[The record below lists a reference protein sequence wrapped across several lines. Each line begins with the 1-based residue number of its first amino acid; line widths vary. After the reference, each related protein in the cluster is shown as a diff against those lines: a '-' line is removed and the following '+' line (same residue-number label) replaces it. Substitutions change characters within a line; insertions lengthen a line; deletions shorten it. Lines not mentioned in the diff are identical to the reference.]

1 MAPSAVPKWTVRCF
15 SLDAK
20 NNVVITT
27 TSPHTRWTI
36 FHFRVRRLELR
47 NDFVL
52 SNNNNNNNNNNII
65 YNAHQLNI

>member
-1 MAPSAVPKWTVRCF
+1 MAPSAVPKWTVSCF

-20 NNVVITT
+20 KDVVLTT

-47 NDFVL
+47 YDFVL
-52 SNNNNNNNNNNII
+52 SNRGT
-65 YNAHQLNI
+65 L